1 MGLTIQSTGTAA
13 LDAGLHI
20 DRTDPAVRVIA
31 VGGNPNVGKS
41 TVVNALTGLHQ
52 HTGNWPG
59 KTVSTAQ
66 GTCRFEDEPYILVDI
81 PGTYSLFANSAE
93 EEAARDFLCFGG
105 ADAAVIVCD
114 ATCLE
119 RNLNL
124 VLQAIEI
131 LPRTAVCVNLMDEA
145 ERKGI
150 HVNLHQLREALGV
163 PVTAA
168 SARTRR
174 GLKTLMR
181 AVGRVSRGEA
191 PTPPT
196 VTYSPSIERAA
207 ALLLPLLCDLP
218 SPGPSAR
225 WLSLRLLEPE
235 ESWNAAFRSYCAALP
250 QWETIRAKAAECR
263 DQLTSEG
270 VSPSLLQDLIAS
282 RLIAQAEQIAQSAV
296 TVPPGGGFARDR
308 KLDRLFTSRLTGIP
322 VMLLLLAL
330 IFWITIAGANVPS
343 ELLSSLG
350 TAAEDG
356 LARLFEACGAPD
368 WLTGAIVHG
377 MFRVLCWVVSVML
390 PPMAI
395 FFPLFTILEDFGYL
409 PRVAFN
415 LDHAFQ
421 KAHACGKQALTMCM
435 GFGCNAAGV
444 VGCRIIDS
452 PRERLIATV
461 TNSFVPCNGKFPTL
475 ITILT
480 IFFAAGSVGGLVPA
494 LLLTG
499 IILLG
504 ILMTFLV
511 SRLLSATILRGVPSS
526 FTLELP
532 PYRRP
537 QIGQILVRSVL
548 DRTLFVLARAA
559 AVAATAGLLL
569 WILANVDAGGMSLLA
584 HCAQALDPIGRVLGL
599 DGAILLAFLLGI
611 PANEIVVP
619 ILIMTYMAGGS
630 LTELSLPQLQALL
643 LANGWTW
650 RTAVCM
656 VVFSL
661 LHWPCAT
668 TLATIYRETKSLKW
682 TAASFLVP
690 TLCGAALCALIALIP
705 V

>member
-1 MGLTIQSTGTAA
+1 M
-13 LDAGLHI
+13 
-20 DRTDPAVRVIA
+20 
-31 VGGNPNVGKS
+31 
-41 TVVNALTGLHQ
+41 
-52 HTGNWPG
+52 
-59 KTVSTAQ
+59 
-66 GTCRFEDEPYILVDI
+66 
-81 PGTYSLFANSAE
+81 
-93 EEAARDFLCFGG
+93 
-105 ADAAVIVCD
+105 
-114 ATCLE
+114 
-119 RNLNL
+119 
-124 VLQAIEI
+124 QAIEI

-150 HVNLHQLREALGV
+150 RVDLHRLQEALGV

-174 GLKTLMR
+174 GLKSLMR
-181 AVGRVSRGEA
+181 AVSRVSREEA

-207 ALLLPLLCDLP
+207 SRLLPLLCDLP

-235 ESWNAAFRSYCAALP
+235 ESWNTAFYNYCAALP
-250 QWETIRAKAAECR
+250 QWETIRAVAAECR

-282 RLIAQAEQIAQSAV
+282 RLIARAEQIAQSAV
-296 TVPPGGGFARDR
+296 TAPPGGGFARDR
-308 KLDRLFTSRLTGIP
+308 KLDRLFTSRWTGIP

-330 IFWITIAGANVPS
+330 IFWITITGANVPS

-356 LARLFEACGAPD
+356 LARLFETCGAPD
-368 WLTGAIVHG
+368 WLTGAVVHG

-480 IFFAAGSVGGLVPA
+480 IFFAAGSAGGLVPA

-559 AVAATAGLLL
+559 AVAAPAGLLL

-630 LTELSLPQLQALL
+630 LTELSLPQLQTLL

>member
-1 MGLTIQSTGTAA
+1 MGLTMQSTGTAA

-20 DRTDPAVRVIA
+20 DRTDPAMRVIA

-41 TVVNALTGLHQ
+41 TVVNALTGLRQ

-66 GTCRFEDEPYILVDI
+66 GSCCFEGKPYTLVDI

-105 ADAAVIVCD
+105 ADAAIIVCD

-150 HVNLHQLREALGV
+150 RVDLHRLQEALGV

-174 GLKTLMR
+174 GLKSLMR
-181 AVGRVSRGEA
+181 AVSRVSREEA

-207 ALLLPLLCDLP
+207 SRLLPLLCDLP

-235 ESWNAAFRSYCAALP
+235 ESWNTAFYNYCAALP
-250 QWETIRAKAAECR
+250 QWETIRAVAAECR

-282 RLIAQAEQIAQSAV
+282 RLIARAEQIAQSAV
-296 TVPPGGGFARDR
+296 TAPPGGGFARDR
-308 KLDRLFTSRLTGIP
+308 KLDRLFTSRWTGIP

-330 IFWITIAGANVPS
+330 IFWITITGANVPS

-356 LARLFEACGAPD
+356 LARLFETCGAPD
-368 WLTGAIVHG
+368 WLTGAVVHG

-415 LDHAFQ
+415 LDHALQ

-480 IFFAAGSVGGLVPA
+480 IFFAAGSAGGLVPA

-559 AVAATAGLLL
+559 AVAAPAGLLL

-630 LTELSLPQLQALL
+630 LTELSLPQLQTLL